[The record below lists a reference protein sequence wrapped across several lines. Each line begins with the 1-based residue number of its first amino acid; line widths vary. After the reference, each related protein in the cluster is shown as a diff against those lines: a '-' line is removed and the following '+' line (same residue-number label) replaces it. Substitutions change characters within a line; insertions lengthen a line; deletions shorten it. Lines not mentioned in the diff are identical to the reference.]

1 MPYPDIQPFD
11 KTRPLAEVLKI
22 VLLPLVARKKPFQQ
36 LEYIRQY
43 VEDLRCSAILIESD
57 YIDRDYMQDHSV
69 FYSTSFAQYPPVCRR
84 IHFFKDVSAADLPRE
99 CAAIASEAEKAGDSF
114 QSACDKFS
122 ETRYLG
128 FTVIKPLPGSPVGRT
143 VLKTF
148 PEVEENRDFNRQFEA
163 TRPYTTHLLGLRLT
177 VRGLAFQQQDEGVSA
192 CATTAVWS
200 SLQKLRDF
208 EDVAA
213 ATPAQITAGAS
224 RFALPFGRSMPSE
237 GLSLDQMC
245 QAIHGL
251 GVAPNLVRVT
261 SFATARSILHVAGLS
276 GIAPILVIQRPKTL
290 SRHAITAAGIK
301 LRRNHAD
308 PKEGTVLDDLSK
320 DLMGLYIH
328 DDRVG
333 PYVRTRLEEHEVKLS
348 DDAGNAKVP
357 FVVIERRDR
366 DEEEW
371 LLTHLLMPVHGKI
384 RTSVVQLV
392 QFSAAFGTF
401 AHAAL
406 SALGAKRAPVS
417 ISTRIARGHIYI
429 EGFLTDSFGESNE
442 RRTRFFTSIR
452 MSRYVGVTRMEVPT
466 IGVYDVLVDTTGTAR
481 NAHCLGIICRSESN
495 DKSNEFGVAF
505 GRRFACPSVI

>member
-1 MPYPDIQPFD
+1 MPYPAIQQFE
-11 KTRPLAEVLKI
+11 KRPLAEVLKI
-22 VLLPLVARKKPFQQ
+22 VSLPLVARKKPFQQ
-36 LEYIRQY
+36 LEYVRQY
-43 VEDLRCSAILIESD
+43 VEDLGCSAILIESD

-99 CAAIASEAEKAGDSF
+99 FAAVASEAKKTADVF

-122 ETRYLG
+122 EARYLG

-148 PEVEENRDFNRQFEA
+148 PEVQENRDFNRQFAA

-245 QAIHGL
+245 QAIHAL
-251 GVAPNLVRVT
+251 GVAPNLVRIA
-261 SFATARSILHVAGLS
+261 SFAAARSILHVAALS
-276 GIAPILVIQRPKTL
+276 GIAPILIIQKPTTL

-301 LRRNHAD
+301 LQRKHTD
-308 PKEGTVLDDLSK
+308 PKEGAALDDLSK
-320 DLMGLYIH
+320 DLIGLYIH
-328 DDRVG
+328 DDRIG
-333 PYVRTRLEEHEVKLS
+333 PYLRTRLEERDVKFS
-348 DDAGNAKVP
+348 GEAGNAKAP
-357 FVVIERRDR
+357 FVVIERRHH

-392 QFSAAFGTF
+392 QFGAAFGTF

-406 SALGAKRAPVS
+406 PALGAKRAPVS
-417 ISTRIARGHIYI
+417 ISTRISRGHVYV
-429 EGFLTDSFGESNE
+429 EEFLRDNFAGSDD
-442 RRTRFFTSIR
+442 RRTRFFTSIL

-466 IGVYDVLVDTTGTAR
+466 IGVYDVLMDTTGTAR
-481 NAHCLGIICRSESN
+481 NAHCLGIVCRSESN
-495 DKSNEFGVAF
+495 DQSNEFSIAF